1 VTSTQFLSGVD
12 IRIGGSSLEPTLAAQ
27 VLEVRVETRLMLP
40 SMFSLRIPDPK
51 VTLVDDETFKI
62 GSVVEIL
69 FQAADKA
76 IQTTVFSGQIT
87 ALEPDF
93 SESGA
98 FMGVRGYD
106 RGYLLNATP
115 RTDTYQSMTF
125 ADIARKVASRGH
137 LIAGTMSVAGDVHE
151 FVQQSN
157 ETDWAFLWRLASS
170 IGHEVVVD
178 GTTLHFRPAGGPAG
192 ARPIPLAWGVELV
205 SFRPRATGIRQV
217 KSVVVRG
224 WDPVAARAIVA
235 TAPNPATTSQI
246 GLARQTVV
254 DAVHGEAVAVCNRPV
269 SSQAHA
275 AAVATGIAEQ
285 LANSFVDAS
294 GLADGDPRLC
304 AGAKVTVKGVGT
316 RFGGTYALSE
326 TTHIFRSGRGYHTQL
341 RVTGQAIPDAGRPA
355 HRPGWH
361 HPIVVGVVTNNRD
374 PDGLGRIRVTYPGL
388 DPAHEGWWA
397 RLTAPS
403 AGTNRG
409 LMMLPIVGDEVV
421 LGFEHDSTEHPYI
434 LGSVWNGD
442 ARPDTLVAPD
452 GSFSLR
458 SDKQLIAKAAE
469 QITVDGRQA
478 VSLQAGTDM
487 AIKAIGQLTAEAMT
501 TASVKAETN
510 LTLQGVAAVKMTG
523 AQATVEGEAITRITA
538 GATLNMQSGGPLE
551 ISGALIQIK
560 ADSMIEI
567 IAPQIRLG

>member
-1 VTSTQFLSGVD
+1 MTSSQFLSGVD
-12 IRIGGSSLEPTLAAQ
+12 IRINGSSLEPTIAAQ

-40 SMFSLRIPDPK
+40 SMFSLRIPDPEI
-51 VTLVDDETFKI
+51 TLIDDERFKI
-62 GSVVEIL
+62 GTVVEIL

-76 IQTTVFSGQIT
+76 IQTRVFSGQIT
-87 ALEPDF
+87 SLEPDF

-115 RTDTYQSMTF
+115 RTDTYQSVTF
-125 ADIARKVASRGH
+125 ADIARKVAMRGQ
-137 LIAGTMSVAGDVHE
+137 LTAGTISVAGGVHQ

-170 IGHEVVVD
+170 IGYEVVVD
-178 GTTLHFRPAGGPAG
+178 ATKLHFRPAGGPPG
-192 ARPIPLAWGVELV
+192 SRPIPLAWGVELL

-224 WDPVAARAIVA
+224 WDPVAAKTIVA
-235 TAPNPATTSQI
+235 TARNPATTSQI
-246 GLARQTVV
+246 GLARQTVIS
-254 DAVHGEAVAVCNRPV
+254 AVHGDAVAVCDRPV

-275 AAVATGIAEQ
+275 DAVAAGIAEQ

-294 GLADGDPRLC
+294 GLAHGDPRLC
-304 AGAKVTVKGVGT
+304 AGAKVAVKGVGT

-326 TTHIFRSGRGYHTQL
+326 TTHVFRSGRGYHTQL
-341 RVTGQAIPDAGRPA
+341 RVTGQAIPDPGRPA
-355 HRPGWH
+355 RQPGWH
-361 HPIVVGVVTNNRD
+361 HTIVVGVVTNNLD
-374 PDGLGRIRVTYPGL
+374 PQGLGRIRVKYPGL
-388 DPAHEGWWA
+388 GPTHEGWWA

-403 AGTNRG
+403 AGTDRG
-409 LMMLPIVGDEVV
+409 LMMLPIIGDEVV

-434 LGSVWNGD
+434 LGSVWNGQ

-458 SDKQLIAKAAE
+458 SDKQLTAKAAE
-469 QITVDGRQA
+469 QITVDGQQA
-478 VSLQAGTDM
+478 VSIQAGTDI
-487 AIKAIGQLTAEAMT
+487 AIKAIGQLTAEAA
-501 TASVKAETN
+501 TASVKAN
-510 LTLQGVAAVKMTG
+510 GKLTLQGVAEVKMTG
-523 AQATVEGEAITRITA
+523 AQTTVEGQALTRITA
-538 GATLNMQSGGPLE
+538 GGTLNMQSGGPLE

-560 ADSMIEI
+560 ADSMVEI
-567 IAPQIRLG
+567 IAPQIKLG

>member
-1 VTSTQFLSGVD
+1 MTSPQFLSGVD
-12 IRIGGSSLEPTLAAQ
+12 IRINGSSLEPTIAAQ

-40 SMFSLRIPDPK
+40 SMFSLRIPDPEI
-51 VTLVDDETFKI
+51 TLIDDEKFKI
-62 GSVVEIL
+62 GAAVEIL

-76 IQTTVFSGQIT
+76 IQTKVFSGQIT
-87 ALEPDF
+87 SLEPDF
-93 SESGA
+93 SERGA

-115 RTDTYQSMTF
+115 RTDTYQSVTF
-125 ADIARKVASRGH
+125 ADIARKVAARGQ
-137 LIAGTMSVAGDVHE
+137 LTAGTISVAGGVHQ

-170 IGHEVVVD
+170 IGYEVVVD
-178 GTTLHFRPAGGPAG
+178 ATKLHFRPAGGPPG
-192 ARPIPLAWGVELV
+192 GRPIPLAWGVELV

-224 WDPVAARAIVA
+224 WDPVAAKTIVA
-235 TAPNPATTSQI
+235 TARNPATTSQI
-246 GLARQTVV
+246 GLARQTVIS
-254 DAVHGEAVAVCNRPV
+254 AVHGDAVAVCDRPV

-275 AAVATGIAEQ
+275 DAVAKGIAEQ

-294 GLADGDPRLC
+294 GLAYGDPRLC
-304 AGAKVTVKGVGT
+304 AGAKVAVKGVGT

-355 HRPGWH
+355 RQPGWH

-374 PDGLGRIRVTYPGL
+374 PQGLGRIRVKYPGL
-388 DPAHEGWWA
+388 GPTHEGWWA

-403 AGTNRG
+403 AGTDRG
-409 LMMLPIVGDEVV
+409 LMMLPIIGDEVV

-434 LGSVWNGD
+434 LGSVWNGQ

-469 QITVDGRQA
+469 QITVDGQQA
-478 VSLQAGTDM
+478 ISIQAGTDI
-487 AIKAIGQLTAEAMT
+487 AIKAMGQLTAEATT
-501 TASVKAETN
+501 TASVKANTN
-510 LTLQGVAAVKMTG
+510 LTLQGVAEVKMTG
-523 AQATVEGEAITRITA
+523 AQATVEGQATTQIKA

-551 ISGALIQIK
+551 ISGAVIQIK
-560 ADSMIEI
+560 ADSMVEI
-567 IAPQIRLG
+567 IAPQIKLG